1 MAVNRSILG
10 RQQEFTSWRRELHRH
25 PELAFEE
32 SWTSDYVTGKLESFD
47 IPVHRELAGTGVVAT
62 LARVKGLPSASAP
75 RWN

>member
-32 SWTSDYVTGKLESFD
+32 SWTSDYVAGKLESFGV
-47 IPVHRELAGTGVVAT
+47 PVHW
-62 LARVKGLPSASAP
+62 GLV
-75 RWN
+75 